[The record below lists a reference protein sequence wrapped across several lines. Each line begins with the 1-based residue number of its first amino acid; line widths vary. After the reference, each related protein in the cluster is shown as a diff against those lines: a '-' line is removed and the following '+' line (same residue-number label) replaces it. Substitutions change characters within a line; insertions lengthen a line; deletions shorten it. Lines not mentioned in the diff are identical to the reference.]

1 MPARHFTT
9 KSGNGLNENN
19 NTYSCSSLHDE
30 AVYIDFLEIAEF
42 LEKPIGW
49 GATMGP

>member
-1 MPARHFTT
+1 MKIENYHSTDSHP
-9 KSGNGLNENN
+9 NENN